1 MRIALT
7 GVSGFI
13 GSHTARHLHAAGH
26 TVTGL
31 VRPTSR
37 RDHVEAFVDHFV
49 VGEQHDESC
58 WPELLDG
65 ADCLIHNSVD
75 REPFRGA
82 DTPEAFDHHLQS
94 NLVGSLRLLRF
105 SRPRQ
110 FIFVSTLAVHH
121 DMRPRWNGLIDED
134 HPLRPATDYGAYKAA
149 VEAHL
154 WAEHYS
160 TGGFEKGGR
169 NTSAVRPCAVYGIA
183 PTLSDSRGYDIL
195 KSLKPGEPFN
205 RPGGGKYVHVEDVA
219 AVITALV
226 GHPGAAGQVYNLAD
240 CYARHADW
248 AKLAAEV
255 LNLEPPPDIDFSSPP
270 KPQNMFKKDAVR
282 TLSIN
287 LDRGH
292 LGIKQHLR
300 ELARAMGAA
309 GQER

>member
-7 GVSGFI
+7 GCSGFI
-13 GSHTARHLHAAGH
+13 GSYIARHLQNAGH
-26 TVTGL
+26 RITGL

-37 RDHVEAFVDHFV
+37 RDHVEASIDRFI
-49 VGEQHDESC
+49 VGEQHDESL

-65 ADCLIHNSVD
+65 VDCIIHNSVD
-75 REPFRGA
+75 WAPLREK
-82 DTPEAFDHHLQS
+82 TPEGYNRHLES
-94 NLVGSLRLLRF
+94 NLLASLKFLRF
-105 SRPRQ
+105 SAPRQ
-110 FIFVSTLAVHH
+110 FIFVSSIAVHH
-121 DMRPRWNGLIDED
+121 DMRPRWKGLIDED
-134 HPLRPATDYGAYKAA
+134 HPLRPSGYYGAYKAA

-154 WAEHYS
+154 WAEHFM

-183 PTLSDSRGYDIL
+183 PKLADSHGYEIL
-195 KSLKPGEPFN
+195 KAVKSGEPFN
-205 RPGGGKYVHVEDVA
+205 KPGGGKYVHVEDVA

-240 CYARHADW
+240 CYARYADW

-255 LNLEPPPDIDFSSPP
+255 LGVEIDIDFSSPE
-270 KPQNMFKKDAVR
+270 KPQNMFSKEASR

-300 ELARAMGAA
+300 ELARAMGN
-309 GQER
+309 E